1 MKKELVVLHDCSGII
16 NFSNNQASAFLSCF
30 VSDCWY
36 QPPTCLKNM
45 DMSQV
50 KIKFRLKSFKP
61 RLILNF
67 LCVSLRA
74 MRKEIYNAY
83 EILLQMS
90 AFYANVFSTIK
101 DTLALIQMYVLVL
114 CPLEVNLSFSHTH
127 IGLPQG
133 FNFSFQTSIPVTF
146 V

>member
-1 MKKELVVLHDCSGII
+1 MKKELVALHDFSGII

-30 VSDCWY
+30 VSDWY

-61 RLILNF
+61 TLILNF

-74 MRKEIYNAY
+74 MCKEIYNAY

-90 AFYANVFSTIK
+90 TFYANIFSTIK
-101 DTLALIQMYVLVL
+101 DTPALIQMYVLVW
-114 CPLEVNLSFSHTH
+114 CPLEVNLSLSHTH
-127 IGLPQG
+127 IGLAQG
-133 FNFSFQTSIPVTF
+133 FKFNFQTSIPVTF

>member
-30 VSDCWY
+30 VSDWY
-36 QPPTCLKNM
+36 QPPPCLKNM

-50 KIKFRLKSFKP
+50 KIKLRLKYFKAG
-61 RLILNF
+61 LILNF
-67 LCVSLRA
+67 LCVSLRVTC
-74 MRKEIYNAY
+74 KEIYNTD
-83 EILLQMS
+83 EILSQMN
-90 AFYANVFSTIK
+90 AFYANIFSTRK
-101 DTLALIQMYVLVL
+101 NTLALFQMAVLVL

>member
-30 VSDCWY
+30 VSDWY

-50 KIKFRLKSFKP
+50 KIKFRLKSLKP
-61 RLILNF
+61 WLILSF

-74 MRKEIYNAY
+74 TCKEIYNAD
-83 EILLQMS
+83 EILSQMN
-90 AFYANVFSTIK
+90 AFYANIFSTRK
-101 DTLALIQMYVLVL
+101 NTLALIQMAVLVW